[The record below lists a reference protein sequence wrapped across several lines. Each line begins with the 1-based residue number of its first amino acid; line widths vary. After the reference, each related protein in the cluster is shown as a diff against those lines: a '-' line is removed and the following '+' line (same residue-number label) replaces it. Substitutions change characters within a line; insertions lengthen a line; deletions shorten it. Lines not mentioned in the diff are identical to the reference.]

1 MRNSVLVLMIL
12 GLGLLATACNSE
24 EKQTADS
31 DEVVAEQRVRPAA
44 SGGTT
49 AAYFTYTNSLSEPDT
64 LLGVAGEIS
73 ALTQVHETYETEDG
87 MMGMREKKDIAVQP
101 GETLMFKQG
110 GLHVMFIQLEKELA
124 EGDSVA
130 LTLQFSKAGEIQLML
145 SVKH

>member
-1 MRNSVLVLMIL
+1 MRNSVLVLVIFGFL
-12 GLGLLATACNSE
+12 ITACNSE
-24 EKQTADS
+24 EKKSADS

-64 LLGVAGEIS
+64 LLAVGSGIA

-87 MMGMREKKDIAVQP
+87 MMGMREKKAIAVQP

-130 LTLQFSKAGEIQLML
+130 LTLQFGKAGEVQLML
-145 SVKH
+145 PVKH